1 MRTSEQAL
9 LVFEQLKQAISD
21 TAVEAII
28 LAFAEND
35 GDRKQNFEQLEALI
49 DHISPLDCN
58 SQQWRNFRVARICI
72 GKLGKLPALEAV
84 NA

>member
-1 MRTSEQAL
+1 MRISEQAL
-9 LVFEQLKQAISD
+9 LVLEQLKQAVSD
-21 TAVEAII
+21 IEVEAII

-35 GDRKQNFEQLEALI
+35 GDRKLNFERLEALI
-49 DHISPLDCN
+49 ENISPLDCN

-72 GKLGKLPALEAV
+72 GKLPALEAV

>member
-1 MRTSEQAL
+1 MRISEQAL
-9 LVFEQLKQAISD
+9 LVLEQLKQAVND

-28 LAFAEND
+28 LAFAENN
-35 GDRKQNFEQLEALI
+35 GNRKLYFERLESFI
-49 DHISPLDCN
+49 ENISPLDCN

-72 GKLGKLPALEAV
+72 GKLPALEEV